1 MTSKPK
7 DKVVAAIKKFFR
19 ASEKISDKDGAS
31 SSSGSPPRRILT
43 LHHRPDVITPA
54 EDSLESPGTSQTGH
68 SNFFFKSKKHGNT
81 GIQPDSTSQFRSKNN
96 CRLPIKINK
105 DTVVSRTSRS
115 TISTMEA
122 ANKVVDRGVR
132 LRRLMKELTEI
143 QRLQH
148 EPFSIFTVELVND
161 NLFEW
166 HVKLHKIDFESPL
179 AQDMRDMKIP
189 YILLHLA
196 FPDNFPFAPPFMRV
210 VSPRIEKGYV
220 MDGGAICMELLTPKG
235 WASAYNIEAVIMQ
248 FAASV
253 VKGHGRVV
261 RMPKTT
267 KEFNKRIAEESFKFL
282 VKTHEKY
289 GWVTPPLS
297 EG

>member
-68 SNFFFKSKKHGNT
+68 SNFFFKSKK
-81 GIQPDSTSQFRSKNN
+81 
-96 CRLPIKINK
+96 
-105 DTVVSRTSRS
+105 
-115 TISTMEA
+115 A